1 MSARIH
7 AIQAIPLTVEDFAP
21 FGDVL
26 TPKARRLDNRD
37 LLDLGHARMSDPV
50 PADRVADFDI
60 LDYWGDIATISR
72 EPMRLGYLRSR
83 QRPLEFSWFE
93 RHPKGT
99 QTFIPLAGTP
109 SVFAVAQPKDL
120 DDPDALPDLATMRAF
135 VMDGSAG
142 VNIAPGTWHWTPF
155 PLAEHVDFIILVRE
169 SVVDDD
175 LNFVDLEARLGVRV
189 AVDLP
194 D

>member
-1 MSARIH
+1 MSTKLQTIA
-7 AIQAIPLTVEDFAP
+7 AQPLTVEAFAP

-37 LLDLGHARMSDPV
+37 LLELGYARMSDQV
-50 PADRVADFDI
+50 PPERVADVDI
-60 LDYWGDIATISR
+60 LDYWGDIATITR

-83 QRPLEFSWFE
+83 QRPLQFSWFE
-93 RHPKGT
+93 RHLKGT
-99 QTFIPLAGTP
+99 QTFIPLGGAP
-109 SVFAVAQPKDL
+109 SVFAVAEPKDL
-120 DDPDALPDLATMRAF
+120 DDPNALPDLTSMRAF

-155 PLAEHVDFIILVRE
+155 PLADHVDFIILVRE
-169 SVVDDD
+169 DVVDDD

-189 AVDLP
+189 AVSVTD
-194 D
+194 